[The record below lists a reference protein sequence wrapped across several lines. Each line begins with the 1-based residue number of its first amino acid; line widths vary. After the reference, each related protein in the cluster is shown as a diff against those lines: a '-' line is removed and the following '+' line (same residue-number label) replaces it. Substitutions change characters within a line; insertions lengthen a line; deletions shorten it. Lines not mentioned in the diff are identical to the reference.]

1 MSLGAKRAAREAHI
15 YHATP
20 HHPGTPE
27 HLRGRVDPHAEGR
40 AGLLRE
46 LAMLTERAEGVR
58 ARLREMGGASEPAR
72 PRV

>member
-15 YHATP
+15 YHAEP

-27 HLRGRVDPHAEGR
+27 HLRGRVDPHVEER

-46 LAMLTERAEGVR
+46 LAMLTERAEAVR
-58 ARLREMGGASEPAR
+58 ARLREIDA
-72 PRV
+72 

>member
-15 YHATP
+15 YHAEP

-27 HLRGRVDPHAEGR
+27 HLRGRVDPHAEER

-46 LAMLTERAEGVR
+46 LATLTERAEAVR
-58 ARLREMGGASEPAR
+58 ARLREMGDG
-72 PRV
+72 